1 MRSQHLE
8 PRHKF
13 RRERL
18 LYILVTLHTPG
29 VVVFPAQQHL
39 PHRLLITPERTGI
52 QPLIRRVIV
61 GVVQGV
67 APISR

>member
-1 MRSQHLE
+1 MRSQLLE

-13 RRERL
+13 RCEFL

-39 PHRLLITPERTGI
+39 YDAVLW
-52 QPLIRRVIV
+52 PLSTEI
-61 GVVQGV
+61 
-67 APISR
+67 AM

>member
-1 MRSQHLE
+1 MRSQLLQ
-8 PRHKF
+8 PRQKL
-13 RRERL
+13 RRDLL
-18 LYILVTLHTPG
+18 LYILILLLAG
-29 VVVFPAQQHL
+29 RIVVFPQQQHL
-39 PHRLLITPERTGI
+39 PHRLLITPERAGV